1 MRDPDTRVFSKKRS
15 LDQRDIGVFSFPGN
29 CEGWSVQGRLIDLLS
44 VPRTLDLQ
52 PGTFLGLA
60 GFGPQVQVHSPLLS
74 TPRPMVLNWD
84 LHHQQKEYSFSLWLS
99 LQKDDARKL
108 MALPLLC

>member
-1 MRDPDTRVFSKKRS
+1 MRSH
-15 LDQRDIGVFSFPGN
+15 FPGN
-29 CEGWSVQGRLIDLLS
+29 REGCSVQGRLIDHLS
-44 VPRTLDLQ
+44 VARTLDHQ
-52 PGTFLGLA
+52 PGLFLGLA
-60 GFGPQVQVHSPLLS
+60 GFGPQLQVHSPLLS

-108 MALPLLC
+108 MRAPPVLTLQLGEDSSPDLDPSLLCG